1 VGGRHRSRRYNG
13 SRRSAGGTSFNLSTV
28 HGREA
33 RSSIIRPKNTL
44 DATQEPSPFR
54 GISRNVYLLS
64 LVSLFTDFS
73 SEMIY
78 PLVPLFLST
87 VLGAPVAVI
96 GVIEGIAE
104 TTASLL
110 KWITGGLSDRL
121 GKRKPFVLAGY
132 GLAAVSKPLLALAF
146 AWPVV
151 LGARVMDRFGKGVRG
166 SARDA
171 LLADSTTP
179 EVRGRAYGF
188 HRSGDSIGA
197 VLGPL
202 AAVFILAYLHDSFRT
217 AFLIAFIPG
226 VLSTLLILAVREPAA
241 ERKPGPLFQWKQS
254 GTSSRPLRWFLLATF
269 VFGIGNSS
277 DMFLILR
284 ANQLG
289 AGNVTAV
296 LMFACCNV
304 LSVLSSFPAGIVSD
318 RLGRKRVLIS
328 GFLLFAGVYLGFG
341 MAGNLRILWVLFAVY
356 GVYQG
361 LTDGI
366 TKALIVDLVPQSERG
381 AALGLQATV
390 LGMCTLP
397 ASLIAGFLWQYRG
410 PAAAFLYGSGTAL
423 TATAI
428 LAIFL
433 VGKAKK
439 SVTPV

>member
-1 VGGRHRSRRYNG
+1 MGREAGQLPALDRPGGLSHRRYNG
-13 SRRSAGGTSFNLSTV
+13 SRRAQG
-28 HGREA
+28 
-33 RSSIIRPKNTL
+33 RSSIIPKNTI

-64 LVSLFTDFS
+64 LVSLFTDLS

-87 VLGAPVAVI
+87 ILGAPVAVI
-96 GVIEGIAE
+96 GAIEGIAE

-110 KWITGGLSDRL
+110 KWVSGGLSDRL
-121 GKRKPFVLAGY
+121 GTRKPFVLAGY

-146 AWPVV
+146 AWPMV
-151 LGARVMDRFGKGVRG
+151 LGARVLDRFGKGVRG

-171 LLADSTTP
+171 LLADSTTS

-197 VLGPL
+197 VFGPL
-202 AAVFILAYLHDSFRT
+202 VAVAILAYFHNSFRT
-217 AFLIAFIPG
+217 AFLIAFVPG
-226 VLSTLLILAVREPAA
+226 VLSTLLILPVHEPAR

-254 GTSSRPLRWFLLATF
+254 GTSSPGLRGFLLATF

-289 AGNVTAV
+289 ASNITAV

-304 LSVLSSFPAGIVSD
+304 LNVLSSYPAGIVSD
-318 RLGRKRVLIS
+318 RLGRKRVLIT

-341 MAGNLRILWVLFAVY
+341 LAGDLRTVWVLFAAY

-366 TKALIVDLVPQSERG
+366 GKALIVDLVPASERG

-390 LGMCTLP
+390 LGLCTLP
-397 ASLIAGFLWQYRG
+397 ASLIAGFLWQYAG
-410 PAAAFLYGSGTAL
+410 PAAAFLFGAGAAL
-423 TATAI
+423 TATVVMAVFP
-428 LAIFL
+428 A
-433 VGKAKK
+433 GKRPATA
-439 SVTPV
+439 V

>member
-1 VGGRHRSRRYNG
+1 MSHLLTALQWLQAKRSGESSFQVVRPSASLSA
-13 SRRSAGGTSFNLSTV
+13 SREFR
-28 HGREA
+28 
-33 RSSIIRPKNTL
+33 IRPNNAF
-44 DATQEPSPFR
+44 DASQEPSPFR

-64 LVSLFTDFS
+64 LVSLFTDLS

-87 VLGAPVAVI
+87 ILGAPVAVI

-110 KWITGGLSDRL
+110 KWVTGGLSDRL
-121 GKRKPFVLAGY
+121 GKRKLFVLFGY

-146 AWPVV
+146 AWPMV
-151 LGARVMDRFGKGVRG
+151 LAARVLDRFGKGVRG

-197 VLGPL
+197 VFGPL
-202 AAVFILAYLHDSFRT
+202 VAVAILAYLHNSFRA
-217 AFLIAFIPG
+217 AFLIAFVPG
-226 VLSTLLILAVREPAA
+226 VLSTLLILPVHERVTA
-241 ERKPGPLFQWKQS
+241 RKPGPLFQWKQS
-254 GTSSRPLRWFLLATF
+254 GTASPTLRWFLLATF

-289 AGNVTAV
+289 ASNITAV

-304 LSVLSSFPAGIVSD
+304 MSVLSSYPAGIVSD
-318 RLGRKRVLIS
+318 RLGRKRVLIT

-341 MAGNLRILWVLFAVY
+341 MAGNLGTLWVLFAVY
-356 GVYQG
+356 GLYQG

-366 TKALIVDLVPQSERG
+366 AKALIVDLVPATERG

-390 LGMCTLP
+390 LGLCTLP
-397 ASLIAGFLWQYRG
+397 ASLIAGFLWQYVG
-410 PAAAFLYGSGTAL
+410 PAAAFLFGAGAAL
-423 TATAI
+423 IATGIMAV
-428 LAIFL
+428 FL
-433 VGKAKK
+433 TGRRPAAA
-439 SVTPV
+439 

>member
-1 VGGRHRSRRYNG
+1 MF
-13 SRRSAGGTSFNLSTV
+13 T
-28 HGREA
+28 
-33 RSSIIRPKNTL
+33 IRPKNTI
-44 DATQEPSPFR
+44 DAAQEPSPFR

-64 LVSLFTDFS
+64 LVSLFTDLS

-87 VLGAPVAVI
+87 ILGAPVAVI

-110 KWITGGLSDRL
+110 KWVSGGLSDRL

-146 AWPVV
+146 VWPVV
-151 LGARVMDRFGKGVRG
+151 LGARVLDRFGKGVRA

-179 EVRGRAYGF
+179 ELRGRAFGF

-202 AAVFILAYLHDSFRT
+202 VAVAILAYLHNSFRT
-217 AFLIAFIPG
+217 AFLIAFVPG
-226 VLSTLLILAVREPAA
+226 VLSTLLILAVHEPAA
-241 ERKPGPLFQWKQS
+241 GRKPGPLFQWRRS
-254 GTSSRPLRWFLLATF
+254 GTASPQLRRFLLVTF
-269 VFGIGNSS
+269 IFGIGNSS

-284 ANQLG
+284 AHQLG
-289 AGNVTAV
+289 ASNITAV

-304 LSVLSSFPAGIVSD
+304 LNVLSSYPAGIVSD
-318 RLGRKRVLIS
+318 RLGRNRVLLT
-328 GFLLFAGVYLGFG
+328 GFLLFAGVYLAFG
-341 MAGNLRILWVLFAVY
+341 MAGNLRILWVLFSVY
-356 GVYQG
+356 GLYQG

-366 TKALIVDLVPQSERG
+366 GKALIVDLVPQSERG

-390 LGMCTLP
+390 AGVCTLP
-397 ASLIAGFLWQYRG
+397 ASLIAGFLWQYAG
-410 PAAAFLYGSGTAL
+410 PPAAFLFGAGTAL
-423 TATAI
+423 SATAVM
-428 LAIFL
+428 AICL
-433 VGKAKK
+433 GGKRP
-439 SVTPV
+439 VTAP